1 MKMKKI
7 ILFLYA
13 AAVWFSG
20 TADAAP
26 RSERQA
32 RTIAE
37 NFLNARS
44 GTMKRTSGRLTLV
57 ATSELLDAPEKRTTG
72 TQPPAWY
79 VYGQEGV
86 AFVIVSGDD
95 RMKDVLGYSTEGSFG
110 TEDLPDNL
118 RAWLGAYTALAQAAP
133 ASSTAGFRDLTSAY
147 PDAVPPLLGDI
158 NYDQDDPYNGSCPTL
173 DGSRCMTGCTPTAT
187 ASILSYWKY
196 PACGEGYRTYTT
208 ESHNIPCHFD
218 FDETPFDWEN
228 ILPSYEPGNYTH
240 AQAQAIATLMYA
252 CGVASETNYETESSG
267 TYTHE
272 NLKGL
277 IEHLG
282 INPYMVYLER
292 EGFSS
297 SEWMALI
304 KKELAAGRP
313 ILYGGYNAYGGGHSF
328 VLDGYDAEGMV
339 HVNWGWGG
347 VSNGYFELLSLDPY
361 SMGIGGGTGNG
372 FPSSKTCSAAWLPKT
387 SLPSHSH
394 ISFSMEACL
403 STTGKP
409 ISPTYTIMVMI
420 S

>member
-133 ASSTAGFRDLTSAY
+133 TSSTVGLRDLTSAY
-147 PDAVPPLLGDI
+147 PTAVSPLLGDI
-158 NYDQDDPYNGSCPTL
+158 NYSQDEPHNRQCPLWNET
-173 DGSRCMTGCTPTAT
+173 RCITGCGAT
-187 ASILSYWKY
+187 AMATILRYWEY
-196 PACGEGYRTYTT
+196 PSRGTGSHAYYTAQYG
-208 ESHNIPCHFD
+208 IPCSFD
-218 FDETPFDWEN
+218 FEATVFDWER
-228 ILPSYEPGNYTH
+228 ILPT
-240 AQAQAIATLMYA
+240 YA
-252 CGVASETNYETESSG
+252 GVEYSEE
-267 TYTHE
+267 
-272 NLKGL
+272 
-277 IEHLG
+277 
-282 INPYMVYLER
+282 
-292 EGFSS
+292 
-297 SEWMALI
+297 
-304 KKELAAGRP
+304 
-313 ILYGGYNAYGGGHSF
+313 
-328 VLDGYDAEGMV
+328 
-339 HVNWGWGG
+339 
-347 VSNGYFELLSLDPY
+347 
-361 SMGIGGGTGNG
+361 
-372 FPSSKTCSAAWLPKT
+372 
-387 SLPSHSH
+387 
-394 ISFSMEACL
+394 EA
-403 STTGKP
+403 
-409 ISPTYTIMVMI
+409 
-420 S
+420 

>member
-147 PDAVPPLLGDI
+147 PDAVPPL
-158 NYDQDDPYNGSCPTL
+158 CW
-173 DGSRCMTGCTPTAT
+173 AT
-187 ASILSYWKY
+187 
-196 PACGEGYRTYTT
+196 
-208 ESHNIPCHFD
+208 
-218 FDETPFDWEN
+218 
-228 ILPSYEPGNYTH
+228 
-240 AQAQAIATLMYA
+240 
-252 CGVASETNYETESSG
+252 
-267 TYTHE
+267 
-272 NLKGL
+272 
-277 IEHLG
+277 
-282 INPYMVYLER
+282 
-292 EGFSS
+292 
-297 SEWMALI
+297 
-304 KKELAAGRP
+304 
-313 ILYGGYNAYGGGHSF
+313 
-328 VLDGYDAEGMV
+328 
-339 HVNWGWGG
+339 
-347 VSNGYFELLSLDPY
+347 
-361 SMGIGGGTGNG
+361 
-372 FPSSKTCSAAWLPKT
+372 
-387 SLPSHSH
+387 
-394 ISFSMEACL
+394 
-403 STTGKP
+403 STTTRTTHTTGAAP
-409 ISPTYTIMVMI
+409 HWTAPDA
-420 S
+420 